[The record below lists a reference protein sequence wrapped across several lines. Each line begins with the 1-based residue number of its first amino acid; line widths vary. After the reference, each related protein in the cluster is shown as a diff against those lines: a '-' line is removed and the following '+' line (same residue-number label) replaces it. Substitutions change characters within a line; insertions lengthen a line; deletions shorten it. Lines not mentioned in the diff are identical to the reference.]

1 MKDRIRRSRL
11 YIPGN
16 NPSIMQNIAVF
27 GADTITLDLEDAVAP
42 SEKDAA
48 RILVKYCLKNVD
60 FGRSERGVRINP
72 LNTPFG
78 KEDLDM
84 VLSSDVDILFLPK
97 TESAEDVLEL
107 CSLIG
112 DTEIWISPIIET
124 AKGVLNSYEI
134 ASADARVVMLCF
146 GAEDFTKDIGAER
159 TKDGMELFW
168 ARSMIVMGAKAAGI
182 QASDTVFSD
191 INDMEGLIREAE
203 FARSIGF
210 DGKGLIHPS
219 QIEPVH
225 SVFSPSSDEIEYAK
239 KVVDAMREAEEKG
252 MGVIALGRK
261 MIDKPVLERAKRV
274 LKMAEELGLLEVRND
289 RE

>member
-27 GADTITLDLEDAVAP
+27 GADTVILDLEDAVAP
-42 SEKDAA
+42 PEKDAA
-48 RILVKYCLKNVD
+48 RILVKYCLENVD
-60 FGRSERGVRINP
+60 FGRTEKGVRINP

-78 KEDLDM
+78 KKDLDM
-84 VLSSDVDILFLPK
+84 VLSSNVELIFLPK
-97 TESAEDVLEL
+97 TESAEDVKEL

-112 DTEIWISPIIET
+112 DRKIWISPIIET

-134 ASADARVVMLCF
+134 ASADPRVVMLCF
-146 GAEDFTKDIGAER
+146 GAEDFTRDIGAER
-159 TKDGMELFW
+159 TREGKELFW

-191 INDMEGLIREAE
+191 INDMDGLIQETR
-203 FARSIGF
+203 FAKSLGF

-225 SVFSPSSDEIEYAK
+225 MVFSPTKEEIEYAR
-239 KVVDAMREAEEKG
+239 KVVDALREAEEKG
-252 MGVIALGRK
+252 LGVIALGRK
-261 MIDKPVLERAKRV
+261 MIDRPVAERAKRI
-274 LKMAEELGLLEVRND
+274 LKLAEELGLLEVND
-289 RE
+289 D

>member
-27 GADTITLDLEDAVAP
+27 GADTVILDLEDAVAP
-42 SEKDAA
+42 PEKDAA
-48 RILVKYCLKNVD
+48 RILVKYALENVD
-60 FGRSERGVRINP
+60 FGRTERGVRINP

-78 KEDLDM
+78 KKDLDM
-84 VLSSDVDILFLPK
+84 VLSSDVELIFLPK
-97 TESAEDVLEL
+97 TESAEDVKEL

-112 DTEIWISPIIET
+112 DREICISPIIET
-124 AKGVLNSYEI
+124 AKGVLNAYEI
-134 ASADARVVMLCF
+134 ASADPRVAMLCF
-146 GAEDFTKDIGAER
+146 GAEDFTRDIGAER
-159 TKDGMELFW
+159 TREGKELFW

-191 INDMEGLIREAE
+191 INDMDGLIQETR
-203 FARSIGF
+203 FAKSLGF

-225 SVFSPSSDEIEYAK
+225 KVFSPTQEEIEYAR
-239 KVVDAMREAEEKG
+239 KVVDALREAEEKG
-252 MGVIALGRK
+252 LGVIALGRK
-261 MIDKPVLERAKRV
+261 MIDRPVAERAKRI
-274 LKMAEELGLLEVRND
+274 LKIAEELGLLEVND
-289 RE
+289 D

>member
-27 GADTITLDLEDAVAP
+27 GADTVILDLEDAVAP
-42 SEKDAA
+42 PEKDAA
-48 RILVKYCLKNVD
+48 RILVKYALENVD
-60 FGRSERGVRINP
+60 FGRTERGVRINP

-78 KEDLDM
+78 KKDLDM
-84 VLSSDVDILFLPK
+84 VLSSDVELIFLPK
-97 TESAEDVLEL
+97 TESAEDVKEL

-112 DTEIWISPIIET
+112 DREICISPIIET
-124 AKGVLNSYEI
+124 AKGVLNAYEI
-134 ASADARVVMLCF
+134 ASADPRVVMLCF
-146 GAEDFTKDIGAER
+146 GAEDFTRDIGAER
-159 TKDGMELFW
+159 TREGKELFW

-191 INDMEGLIREAE
+191 INDMDGLIQETR
-203 FARSIGF
+203 FAKSLGF

-225 SVFSPSSDEIEYAK
+225 KVFSPTQEEIEYAR
-239 KVVDAMREAEEKG
+239 KVVDALREAEEKG
-252 MGVIALGRK
+252 LGVIALGRK
-261 MIDKPVLERAKRV
+261 MIDRPVAERAKRI
-274 LKMAEELGLLEVRND
+274 LKIAEELGLLEVND
-289 RE
+289 D

>member
-27 GADTITLDLEDAVAP
+27 GADTVILDLEDAVAP
-42 SEKDAA
+42 PEKDAA
-48 RILVKYCLKNVD
+48 RILVKYALENVD
-60 FGRSERGVRINP
+60 FGRTERGVRINP

-78 KEDLDM
+78 KKDLDM
-84 VLSSDVDILFLPK
+84 VLSSDVELIFLPK
-97 TESAEDVLEL
+97 TESAEDVKEL

-112 DTEIWISPIIET
+112 DREICISPIIET
-124 AKGVLNSYEI
+124 AKGVLNAYEI
-134 ASADARVVMLCF
+134 ASADPRVVMLCF
-146 GAEDFTKDIGAER
+146 GAEDFTRDIGAER
-159 TKDGMELFW
+159 TREGKELFW

-191 INDMEGLIREAE
+191 INDMDGLIQETR
-203 FARSIGF
+203 FAKSLGF

-225 SVFSPSSDEIEYAK
+225 MVFSPTQEEIEYAR
-239 KVVDAMREAEEKG
+239 KVVDALREAEEKG
-252 MGVIALGRK
+252 LGVIALGKK
-261 MIDKPVLERAKRV
+261 MIDKPVAERAKRI
-274 LKMAEELGLLEVRND
+274 LKLAEELGLLEVND
-289 RE
+289 D

>member
-27 GADTITLDLEDAVAP
+27 GADTVILDLEDAVAP
-42 SEKDAA
+42 PEKDAA
-48 RILVKYCLKNVD
+48 RILVKYCLENVD
-60 FGRSERGVRINP
+60 FGRTERGVRINP

-78 KEDLDM
+78 KKDLDM
-84 VLSSDVDILFLPK
+84 VLSSNVELIFLPK
-97 TESAEDVLEL
+97 TESAEDVKEL

-112 DTEIWISPIIET
+112 DREIWISPIIET
-124 AKGVLNSYEI
+124 AKGVLNAYEI
-134 ASADARVVMLCF
+134 ASADPRVVMLCF
-146 GAEDFTKDIGAER
+146 GAEDFTRDIGAER
-159 TKDGMELFW
+159 TKEGKELFW

-191 INDMEGLIREAE
+191 INDMDGLIQETR
-203 FARSIGF
+203 FAKSLGF

-225 SVFSPSSDEIEYAK
+225 KVFSPTKEEIEYAR
-239 KVVDAMREAEEKG
+239 KVVDALREAEEKG
-252 MGVIALGRK
+252 LGVIALGRK
-261 MIDKPVLERAKRV
+261 MIDRPVAERAKRI
-274 LKMAEELGLLEVRND
+274 LKIAEELGLLEVND
-289 RE
+289 D

>member
-27 GADTITLDLEDAVAP
+27 GADTVILDLEDAVAP
-42 SEKDAA
+42 PEKDAA
-48 RILVKYCLKNVD
+48 RILVKYALENVD
-60 FGRSERGVRINP
+60 FGRTERGVRINP

-78 KEDLDM
+78 KKDLDM
-84 VLSSDVDILFLPK
+84 VLSSDVELIFLPK
-97 TESAEDVLEL
+97 TESAEDVKEL

-112 DTEIWISPIIET
+112 DREICISPIIET
-124 AKGVLNSYEI
+124 AKGVLNAYEI
-134 ASADARVVMLCF
+134 ASADPRVVMLCF
-146 GAEDFTKDIGAER
+146 GAEDFTRDIGTER
-159 TKDGMELFW
+159 TREGKELFW

-191 INDMEGLIREAE
+191 INDMDGLIQETR
-203 FARSIGF
+203 FAKSLGF

-225 SVFSPSSDEIEYAK
+225 KVFSPTKEEIEYAR
-239 KVVDAMREAEEKG
+239 KVVDALREAEEKG
-252 MGVIALGRK
+252 LGVIALGRK
-261 MIDKPVLERAKRV
+261 MIDRPVAERAKRI
-274 LKMAEELGLLEVRND
+274 LKIAEELGLLEVND
-289 RE
+289 D